1 MIVEIM
7 IGAAELADTMKAMR
21 NWLDIAHCTP
31 VLFQTKSSEQP
42 GFILIRV
49 EFKDDTDATAFRL
62 AFDAGAPD
70 VPSAAA

>member
-7 IGAAELADTMKAMR
+7 ISAAELADTMGAMR

-31 VLFQTKSSEQP
+31 VVFQAKSSEQS
-42 GFILIRV
+42 GAVLIRV

-62 AFDAGAPD
+62 AFYAGAPD